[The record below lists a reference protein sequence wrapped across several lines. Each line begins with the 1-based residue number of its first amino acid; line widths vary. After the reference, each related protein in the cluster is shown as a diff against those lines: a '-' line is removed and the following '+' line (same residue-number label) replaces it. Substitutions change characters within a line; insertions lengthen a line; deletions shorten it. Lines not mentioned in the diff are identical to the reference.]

1 VTFNQVVWGVCIA
14 LEILLLVRAA
24 RANLF
29 KKFALFYAY
38 IASVLLKDL
47 LSIPVY
53 THVPSL
59 YGSFYWSM
67 AVLLAAISYGVLM
80 EIYNQSLKN
89 YPGVA
94 KFFRVFLFIM
104 FFVIAVKVSAG
115 SFSDLHLPF
124 GRVVAELERNLRQLQ
139 GILLCSLLALLVY
152 YKIAV
157 GKNLRGLILG
167 YSLLIG
173 TEVIARTFAF
183 NPATGF
189 DAMMRKVEP
198 AFYAVSLLIW
208 TVTLWAS
215 RPEVVADRSCGIEQD
230 YEHLAQETRMI
241 LVRAR
246 AHLARAARP

>member
-1 VTFNQVVWGVCIA
+1 VTFNQIVWGVCIA
-14 LEILLLVRAA
+14 LEIFLLFRAA
-24 RANLF
+24 RTNLF
-29 KKFALFYAY
+29 QKFPLFYSY
-38 IASVLLKDL
+38 IASVLAKDI

-53 THVPSL
+53 TYAPSW

-80 EIYNQSLKN
+80 ETYHQSLKN
-89 YPGVA
+89 YSGVA
-94 KFFRVFLFIM
+94 KFFRIFLFIM
-104 FFVIAVKVSAG
+104 FLVIAAKVAVG
-115 SFSDLHLPF
+115 SFSDLHSPF
-124 GRVVAELERNLRQLQ
+124 GRVVAELERDLRQLQ
-139 GILLCSLLALLVY
+139 AVLLCCLLLLLLY

-157 GKNLRGLILG
+157 GKNLRGLIFG

-173 TEVIARTFAF
+173 TEVITRTFAF

-189 DAMMRKVEP
+189 DAVMRKIEP
-198 AFYAVSLLIW
+198 ALYAVSLLIW

-215 RPEVVADRSCGIEQD
+215 SPEVVADRSCGIEQD
-230 YEHLAQETRMI
+230 YGHLARETRMM